1 MRLLFRPS
9 SKNRV
14 TSVTGVT
21 PFTNSLNINNFINVT
36 RSTDQH
42 YTTCNVAEPCNVICA
57 AAPLLAEKVHAVK
70 RWINDPMLGRGV
82 V

>member
-21 PFTNSLNINNFINVT
+21 KLTNSLNINNFINVT
-36 RSTDQH
+36 RLTDQR
-42 YTTCNVAEPCNVICA
+42 YTTCNVAEPCNAIYA